1 MGPAMHGTLGLSLMS
16 APVSPLAVA
25 SARPVRR
32 CSEVRPS
39 AAILLAVVLSGLFTA
54 VDAQAEKRF
63 TGVVTHV
70 SDGDTLWV
78 LPDSGGAPRK
88 VRLDGVDAP
97 ELCQRGG
104 LASRRALEQA
114 ALNHPVQVQVR
125 RRDDF
130 EREVARVHVDGQD
143 LGARLVREGQAWS
156 YRWRRSAGP
165 YAVEEE
171 QARLARRGLFVE
183 AQPERPRDFRRRH
196 GPCPTPTR

>member
-1 MGPAMHGTLGLSLMS
+1 MHGTFGLSLMS
-16 APVSPLAVA
+16 APVSPFAVVP
-25 SARPVRR
+25 ARPVRR
-32 CSEVRPS
+32 CREVRPS
-39 AAILLAVVLSGLFTA
+39 AAILLAVVLSGLFMA
-54 VDAQAEKRF
+54 VDAQAEKGW

-88 VRLDGVDAP
+88 IRLDGVDAP
-97 ELCQRGG
+97 EICQRGG
-104 LASRRALEQA
+104 LASHRALEQA
-114 ALNHPVQVQVR
+114 ALNRPVQVQVR

-130 EREVARVHVDGQD
+130 DREVARVRVDGQD
-143 LGARLVREGQAWS
+143 LGAQLVREGQAWS

-171 QARLARRGLFVE
+171 QARLARRGLFAE
-183 AQPERPRDFRRRH
+183 AQPELPRDFRRRH